1 MGAHAHPW
9 AAGLHRRRT
18 AAAQSV
24 PLDCGCR
31 DPWTCDCTENLFDR
45 DGFDRWVDAGGAAA
59 RHLLE
64 VGCTPIL
71 ETDVLQALWRRGG
84 PERALAQHLFALAG
98 G

>member
-9 AAGLHRRRT
+9 AAGLHRRRI

-31 DPWTCDCTENLFDR
+31 DPWLCDCTENLFGR
-45 DGFDRWVDAGGAAA
+45 DGFDRWVEAGAAAA
-59 RHLLE
+59 RHLLARDL
-64 VGCTPIL
+64 TPML
-71 ETDVLQALWRRGG
+71 DGGTVRALWRRGADD
-84 PERALAQHLFALAG
+84 RALAQHLFDLAG

>member
-1 MGAHAHPW
+1 MTSDHPW
-9 AAGLHRRRT
+9 LSGLHRRRV
-18 AAAQSV
+18 AAARSV

-31 DPWTCDCTENLFDR
+31 DPWLCDCTDNQLDR

-64 VGCTPIL
+64 RGCTPIL
-71 ETDVLQALWRRGG
+71 ETEVLQALSRRGG
-84 PERALAQHLFALAG
+84 DDRALAQHLFGLVG